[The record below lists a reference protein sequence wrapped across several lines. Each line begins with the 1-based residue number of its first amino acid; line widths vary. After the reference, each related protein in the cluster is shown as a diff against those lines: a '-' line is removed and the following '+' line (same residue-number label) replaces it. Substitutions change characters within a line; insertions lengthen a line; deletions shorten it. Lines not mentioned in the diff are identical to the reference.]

1 VACYT
6 SAALEGPLRLL
17 ARPRIRLRVAADQ
30 PGFDLCAALVRVGPG
45 GTAQQL
51 STGVARQLG
60 DTCLQPGWR
69 EVRLQP
75 LLLHLRPGERLR
87 LSLAAAAWPQ
97 VAVNPGSGE
106 LPWGGSGPDHRV
118 ITLAL
123 ESAGGE
129 LTLEPLE
136 GLDPGAN
143 CGHPCSAP

>member
-1 VACYT
+1 
-6 SAALEGPLRLL
+6 LL
-17 ARPRIRLRVAADQ
+17 ARPRVRLRVAADQ
-30 PGFDLCAALVRVGPG
+30 PGFDLCAALAKVAPG
-45 GTAQQL
+45 GAAQQL

-60 DTCLQPGWR
+60 DDCLEPAWR

-97 VAVNPGSGE
+97 VAVNPGTGE
-106 LPWGGSGPDHRV
+106 RPWGGSGPDHRV

-136 GLDPGAN
+136 CLDPGAN
-143 CGHPCSAP
+143 CGHPCPAP